1 MRKNESGRQNVVLL
15 FVTDRHLNGRMA
27 PEILSATI
35 NAVKYRLNLSLILI
49 GYYSA
54 SKPSILFHDIDTFIF
69 YRR

>member
-1 MRKNESGRQNVVLL
+1 
-15 FVTDRHLNGRMA
+15 MA

-35 NAVKYRLNLSLILI
+35 NAVKYRPNLSLILI

-69 YRR
+69 YRRRTIEGNAELRTFGLTMSVPRIHVF

>member
-1 MRKNESGRQNVVLL
+1 
-15 FVTDRHLNGRMA
+15 MA